1 MLAFLILASFLAS
14 AYGKIG
20 DDCLVTSE
28 CDPGECCQI
37 LQKYTFGF
45 VHSTVTL
52 SNPFNNKTCQRY
64 DLMGEDCDPFDKMSG
79 LCGCEPGSMCSG
91 QDVLTSSLHGRATL
105 PPTPAPGYT
114 RIYTCVVDEAAAH
127 TG

>member
-1 MLAFLILASFLAS
+1 MLALLVLASILASAC
-14 AYGKIG
+14 GKIG
-20 DDCLVTSE
+20 EDCHVTSE
-28 CDPGECCQI
+28 CDPAECCQM
-37 LQKYTFGF
+37 LRMYTFNF
-45 VHSTVTL
+45 VHNTMTL
-52 SNPFNNKTCQRY
+52 SNPLNNATCQRY
-64 DLMGEDCDPFDKMSG
+64 DPVGEDCDPFDKMSG

-114 RIYTCVVDEAAAH
+114 RIYECVKEEAAAH